1 MYWSRCVKM
10 LITKRMVV
18 LVFHRDVAISK
29 ILFNPPNIKML
40 VISNLRTHFLDKK
53 LLDFY
58 QNRKTA
64 KCILLLT

>member
-10 LITKRMVV
+10 LITKRIM
-18 LVFHRDVAISK
+18 VFHRYVAISK

>member
-10 LITKRMVV
+10 LITKRIVV
-18 LVFHRDVAISK
+18 FFHRDVAISK